1 MRFLASVA
9 RQDLQPPFLC
19 CGCRY
24 PDIALRSDAKTAGL
38 LHVHA
43 LKDKKHKYAT
53 TGMVCKGC
61 SCSECMVIALRVLVL
76 TLLAR
81 AFIIH
86 CAPPLFA
93 GGRSKP
99 KENPMKR
106 CAIYVFKLQD
116 GSLFERV
123 ITARG
128 ACSSQYIDT
137 GQRQQQSI
145 RSKSRRFPAARQAPP
160 QRSPRTATATAA
172 QPASLPRGHHHQ
184 HSRSFYSIFL
194 AFSPDAFT
202 ASALCASCK
211 NCVYSGHGGPDARH
225 RTLECAVVN
234 THARL

>member
-1 MRFLASVA
+1 MQL
-9 RQDLQPPFLC
+9 
-19 CGCRY
+19 
-24 PDIALRSDAKTAGL
+24 
-38 LHVHA
+38 
-43 LKDKKHKYAT
+43 
-53 TGMVCKGC
+53 CKGC
-61 SCSECMVIALRVLVL
+61 SCSECMVMALRALVL
-76 TLLAR
+76 TLLAH

-145 RSKSRRFPAARQAPP
+145 RSKSSAFP
-160 QRSPRTATATAA
+160 QRAKPLPNDRHAQLQLLRLSQPRWLVVTP
-172 QPASLPRGHHHQ
+172 PALQKLLQHFPCFLPRCLHGQ
-184 HSRSFYSIFL
+184 RLVRILQELRVLGARRS
-194 AFSPDAFT
+194 
-202 ASALCASCK
+202 
-211 NCVYSGHGGPDARH
+211 
-225 RTLECAVVN
+225 
-234 THARL
+234 